1 MQEGQIF
8 FAACG
13 VITGDDG
20 LWLRKQYM
28 ILAKNNNTDVSFWQS
43 QPLMALR
50 PWIKA
55 NNAIVEDGKEGSN
68 GQ

>member
-1 MQEGQIF
+1 
-8 FAACG
+8 
-13 VITGDDG
+13 
-20 LWLRKQYM
+20 M

-55 NNAIVEDGKEGSN
+55 NNAIVEDGKEGGN